1 MGAPYTLDLRERVV
15 ASFRSGMSRL
25 ETATLFRV
33 SESSVQRWSRLEREK
48 GSLAAGV
55 MGGQRPFA
63 LAGEREQILER
74 IAQQP
79 DLPLRALLAELH
91 DRGIKVSYF
100 AVWNI
105 VDRAGLSVKK
115 KTLHASEQDRPNVAH
130 RRVQWRQRQD
140 KVDAK
145 RLVFID
151 ETWVK
156 TNMTPIR
163 GRCPVGERLVA
174 KVPHGHRK
182 TLTFVAALRCDGI
195 GAPCLLNQPINAVS
209 FRTYVEQFLVP
220 TLRPGDVVVMD
231 NLSSHKGKAI
241 RKAIRA
247 AGAKLIY
254 LPPYSPDLNP
264 IEQVFAKLKTLLR
277 KANAR
282 TVEAV
287 TEAIGKLLDAYTV
300 QECVNYFVNSGYG
313 QPKATAL

>member
-1 MGAPYTLDLRERVV
+1 MGAPYALDLRARVV
-15 ASFRSGMSRL
+15 ATFRSGMSRF
-25 ETATLFRV
+25 ETARLFKV
-33 SESSVQRWSRLEREK
+33 SESSVQRWARLDLEK
-48 GSLAAGV
+48 GDLAAQP
-55 MGGQRPFA
+55 MGGNRPFA
-63 LAGEREQILER
+63 LAGKCDRILER

-91 DRGIKVSYF
+91 DRGLKVSYF

-105 VDRAGLSVKK
+105 VDRAGLSYKK
-115 KTLHASEQDRPNVAH
+115 KSLHASEQGRPNVA
-130 RRVQWRQRQD
+130 RRRLQWQQRQD
-140 KVDAK
+140 QVDAK

-151 ETWVK
+151 ETWAK

-163 GRCPVGERLVA
+163 GRCPVGQRLVA

-182 TLTFVAALRCDGI
+182 TLTFVAALRGDGI
-195 GAPCLLNQPINAVS
+195 YAPCLLDQSINAVS

-241 RKAIRA
+241 RKAIQA
-247 AGAKLIY
+247 AGAKLIF

-277 KANAR
+277 KANVR
-282 TVEAV
+282 TIEAV
-287 TEAIGKLLDAYTV
+287 TEAIGKLLDEYTV
-300 QECVNYFVNSGYG
+300 AECANYLVNSGYG
-313 QPKATAL
+313 ST

>member
-1 MGAPYTLDLRERVV
+1 MGAPYGLDLRERVV
-15 ASFRSGMSRL
+15 AAFGAGMSRV
-25 ETATLFRV
+25 ETARLFQV
-33 SESSVQRWSRLEREK
+33 SGSSVQRWSRLHRKK
-48 GSLAAGV
+48 GSAAARP

-63 LAGEREQILER
+63 LAGERERILAR

-79 DLPLRALLAELH
+79 DLPLRTLLGELH
-91 DRGIKVSYF
+91 HRGIKVSYF
-100 AVWNI
+100 AIWNI

-115 KTLHASEQDRPNVAH
+115 KTLRASEQDRPNVV
-130 RRVQWRQRQD
+130 RRRLQWQQRQD
-140 KVDAK
+140 KVDAR

-163 GRCPVGERLVA
+163 GRCPVGQRLVA

-195 GAPCLLNQPINAVS
+195 GAPCLLDQPINAIS

-231 NLSSHKGKAI
+231 NLSSHKGKPI

-247 AGAKLIY
+247 AGAKLIF

-287 TEAIGKLLDAYTV
+287 IEAIAKLLDEYTV
-300 QECVNYFVNSGYG
+300 QECTSYLVNSGYRS
-313 QPKATAL
+313 T